1 METFQKGM
9 KTVVSGTMLT
19 GLDVTGAARL
29 ETPMGRGLQ
38 AGQSPHG
45 MGFSG
50 RHGCAF
56 HLPGNGPSRREYT
69 YLRRT
74 GASDTATASS
84 PERIRDRAGLHESL
98 FSNGSLPGGN
108 TPFPEGVLLSRRE
121 CHERKLVHQRE
132 SSRECLLP
140 GRDCAFPEGNGALP
154 VNPLSL
160 ARGARSLLTREDT
173 RRPER
178 WQPPAI
184 AINGGPRSARC
195 QPSMCRGSQ
204 FTMSGTK

>member
-1 METFQKGM
+1 MWLARAGWKRPWDADSRPAGARMEWASPG
-9 KTVVSGTMLT
+9 
-19 GLDVTGAARL
+19 GLF
-29 ETPMGRGLQ
+29 
-38 AGQSPHG
+38 G

-56 HLPGNGPSRREYT
+56 HLPGNGPLQEGVHVPAPDRH
-69 YLRRT
+69 
-74 GASDTATASS
+74 
-84 PERIRDRAGLHESL
+84 ERY
-98 FSNGSLPGGN
+98 SNGFLPGGN
-108 TPFPEGVLLSRRE
+108 TPSPEGVLLSRRK

-140 GRDCAFPEGNGALP
+140 GRDCAFPEGNGALS